1 MAIIDNM
8 TYQITLKNFMSTQKR
23 INKLTKKLNKLSKA
37 ANECAEAFKNFKQYL
52 PIEIEVEME
61 VKRLNEQ

>member
-8 TYQITLKNFMSTQKR
+8 TYQITLKNFISTQKR

-37 ANECAEAFKNFKQYL
+37 ANECAEAFKNFKQCW
-52 PIEIEVEME
+52 PFEIEVEE
-61 VKRLNEQ
+61 VDGGKNE

>member
-8 TYQITLKNFMSTQKR
+8 TYQITFKNFMSTKKR

-37 ANECAEAFKNFKQYL
+37 AGECAEAFKNFKQYL
-52 PIEIEVEME
+52 PIEIEVE
-61 VKRLNEQ
+61 KDGAD

>member
-8 TYQITLKNFMSTQKR
+8 TCQITFKNFMSTQKR

-37 ANECAEAFKNFKQYL
+37 ADECAEAFKNFKQCL

-61 VKRLNEQ
+61 VKRSNE

>member
-8 TYQITLKNFMSTQKR
+8 TCQIALKNFMSTQKR
-23 INKLTKKLNKLSKA
+23 IDKLTKKLNKLSKA
-37 ANECAEAFKNFKQYL
+37 ADECAEAFKKFKQYL

-61 VKRLNEQ
+61 VKRLNE